1 MKTLLPIGFV
11 VALAAWGPAR
21 AETQILFLTEDV
33 PAGLDMDGPTGSTN
47 TSQTGFINMSEPL
60 VYYAYGPANEEGVR
74 TLDLGKFE
82 GRLAESWEFDPESLT
97 WTMHLRH
104 GVKSCAGNEFTAAD
118 VVYSFA
124 RAKSVSGQAPTGW
137 FVASIGSIAGFTRD
151 VFKPGADRSLGD
163 AVTKVDDYTVKIRQS
178 QPNRLFLTTLS
189 IYADYPYDSV
199 EMKKHATEQDP
210 WSHVYVNTQNV
221 PSFGAYCLE
230 RWVRDD
236 EFVLRANPAYYR
248 GKPAI
253 DRIVI
258 KKVPQTA
265 NRTMTLRSLQA
276 DLTQRLTTRE
286 YNGLRTAS
294 GVTVAGIYG
303 NEVLSVGLNFK
314 TPPFDNPKL
323 RQAIAYAI
331 PYEQIARVGY
341 AGAARKMEGQYPRVE
356 HDYMRP
362 ATQYATDPAKA
373 KALLAEAGFPDGKGL
388 EKYPDSFRL
397 AYTAEREAT
406 LGPIATVIQSALRDV
421 GIPIEL
427 DPMPQTQ
434 ISDRRLVKK
443 DLPMALN
450 DIEKAVGPDVTYA
463 TQLYF
468 VSPAVGALNNFVN
481 YNNPEVDRLFREALA
496 ELDDAKRTPMV
507 RQIQEIVQQDLAWVP
522 LAETKT
528 EYAFRSNLKGI
539 TWHPENSVHFID
551 LSLQN

>member
-1 MKTLLPIGFV
+1 
-11 VALAAWGPAR
+11 
-21 AETQILFLTEDV
+21 
-33 PAGLDMDGPTGSTN
+33 
-47 TSQTGFINMSEPL
+47 
-60 VYYAYGPANEEGVR
+60 
-74 TLDLGKFE
+74 
-82 GRLAESWEFDPESLT
+82 
-97 WTMHLRH
+97 
-104 GVKSCAGNEFTAAD
+104 
-118 VVYSFA
+118 
-124 RAKSVSGQAPTGW
+124 
-137 FVASIGSIAGFTRD
+137 
-151 VFKPGADRSLGD
+151 VFKPEADRSLGD
-163 AVTKVDDYTVKIRQS
+163 AVIKVDDYTVKIRQS

-199 EMKKHATEQDP
+199 EMKKHATEKDP

-265 NRTMTLRSLQA
+265 NRALTLRSLQA

-286 YNGLRTAS
+286 YNNLRTAP

-303 NEVLSVGLNFK
+303 NEVLTLGLNFR
-314 TPPFDNPKL
+314 TPPFDNAKL

-331 PYEQIARVGY
+331 PYQQIVRVGY
-341 AGAARKMEGQYPRVE
+341 ADSARKMEGQYPRVE

-362 ATQYATDPAKA
+362 STQYETNIEKA
-373 KALLAEAGFPDGKGL
+373 KALLVEAGFPEGKGL
-388 EKYPDSFRL
+388 EKYRDSFRL
-397 AYTAEREAT
+397 AFTAEREAT

-421 GIPIEL
+421 GIIVQL

-450 DIEKAVGPDVTYA
+450 DIEKAVGPDVTFA
-463 TQLYF
+463 TKLYF

-481 YNNPEVDRLFREALA
+481 YANPEVDRLFGEALA
-496 ELDDAKRTPMV
+496 ELNDAKRAPTV
-507 RQIQEIVQQDLAWVP
+507 RQIQDAVQQDLAWLP
-522 LAETKT
+522 LVETKT

-551 LSLQN
+551 LWMEN

>member
-362 ATQYATDPAKA
+362 STQYATDPAKA

-388 EKYPDSFRL
+388 EK
-397 AYTAEREAT
+397 
-406 LGPIATVIQSALRDV
+406 
-421 GIPIEL
+421 
-427 DPMPQTQ
+427 
-434 ISDRRLVKK
+434 
-443 DLPMALN
+443 
-450 DIEKAVGPDVTYA
+450 
-463 TQLYF
+463 
-468 VSPAVGALNNFVN
+468 
-481 YNNPEVDRLFREALA
+481 
-496 ELDDAKRTPMV
+496 
-507 RQIQEIVQQDLAWVP
+507 
-522 LAETKT
+522 
-528 EYAFRSNLKGI
+528 
-539 TWHPENSVHFID
+539 
-551 LSLQN
+551 